1 MSLHEGSSSIDITQ
15 RRYEEVAEMKI
26 CRVTEAVLL
35 NAQGGIRGKTTS
47 RNPKYVRCG
56 QGGSG
61 IPQAR
66 PSGSVHAKEISEIQ
80 TSFVNNN
87 HTSPTSSASFTSIN
101 NNRVATTTLPPT
113 PRAPSIE
120 TPTCETST
128 ATSVDW
134 IPPVVFHYAL
144 PWQTSMPLQ
153 NARNL
158 KHSRVLA
165 LYGVCPHLMPPSK
178 ATVISSRCRR

>member
-1 MSLHEGSSSIDITQ
+1 MPSNRSSAPKCSRRHPRQDDKQKSQDMALHIFIP
-15 RRYEEVAEMKI
+15 
-26 CRVTEAVLL
+26 
-35 NAQGGIRGKTTS
+35 GG
-47 RNPKYVRCG
+47 G